1 MTAATE
7 EKETTVTTTNPARK
21 PAKSRTGQRMLAA
34 GLASTA
40 CMGLVGVI
48 GVRAAQSSSPAT
60 EPASDQEPVSSS
72 GYTQADLDAYA
83 AQLADQSAQLADY
96 RRQLKQVANQLNSE
110 IAAYNDALATGQP
123 AIAQGTTGDSIPT
136 NNSGGGG
143 QWQPSNQGQQPQS
156 NTKSS

>member
-1 MTAATE
+1 M
-7 EKETTVTTTNPARK
+7 TTTSPARK

-40 CMGLVGVI
+40 CIGLVGVI
-48 GVRAAQSSSPAT
+48 GVRAAQSSGPET

-96 RRQLKQVANQLNSE
+96 RRQLKQVASQLNSE
-110 IAAYNDALATGQP
+110 IAAYNEALATGQP
-123 AIAQGTTGDSIPT
+123 AYAQDTTTIPS

-143 QWQPSNQGQQPQS
+143 QWQPSGPSQGQQPQS
-156 NTKSS
+156 NSKSS